1 MPVAFPALKPSE
13 RDYTPPT
20 HAITT
25 LRSQNGSVSR
35 RLWGSKPGNAEL
47 SMTFRNITTQVAATI
62 VQAWL
67 DTKSGVDTLILPTTV
82 FAGMSDALRLLILP
96 TSGALSWTFA
106 EAPKVTFAGPI
117 WATVSVRLTGELRL
131 N

>member
-1 MPVAFPALKPSE
+1 MPVAFPSLKPAE

-25 LRSQNGSVSR
+25 LRSQNGTVSR

-47 SMTFRNITTQVAATI
+47 VLVFRHITTQVAATI

-67 DTKSGVDTLILPTTV
+67 DTKSGVDTLVLPSTV
-82 FAGMSDALRLLILP
+82 FAGMTDALRLLILP
-96 TSGALSWTFA
+96 TTGSLSWTFA
-106 EAPKVTFAGPI
+106 EAPKVTFVGPV
-117 WATVSVRLTGELRL
+117 WATVTVRLVGELRM